1 MFSKKFDSRLKRDKR
16 ISKSSVILLLLT
28 VGMLPSKSLA
38 DPFPERP
45 KLTIADCEGERLGEL
60 PPTSVGPAVAIG
72 VGSILISAAITA
84 GIDFIGER
92 LTEAS
97 QESMTTRT
105 ASINISPDGK
115 HHSAQCITFMTAE
128 LANTKDGPTTDKSV
142 ELTIKLEGL
151 QTSNPIP
158 IHMIPE
164 LTNLKYHRT
173 LTGKLNKERG
183 LMVQL
188 AVSRP
193 GTTSGESQTI
203 NLGNLNTQNT
213 SYMGHVKFPTMA
225 NPYASVSTDK
235 MGKTTTRIGGPF
247 TISVTLTEVKD
258 ANRAL
263 GFVAS
268 TFSQANDGLTSAITT
283 AVNGN

>member
-1 MFSKKFDSRLKRDKR
+1 
-16 ISKSSVILLLLT
+16 
-28 VGMLPSKSLA
+28 
-38 DPFPERP
+38 
-45 KLTIADCEGERLGEL
+45 
-60 PPTSVGPAVAIG
+60 
-72 VGSILISAAITA
+72 
-84 GIDFIGER
+84 
-92 LTEAS
+92 
-97 QESMTTRT
+97 
-105 ASINISPDGK
+105 
-115 HHSAQCITFMTAE
+115 
-128 LANTKDGPTTDKSV
+128 
-142 ELTIKLEGL
+142 
-151 QTSNPIP
+151 
-158 IHMIPE
+158 MIPE